1 VAGPAAR
8 ATIILGVAVLV
19 DALLVR
25 LMIGAIL
32 LRFIG
37 ARLGPSEVGAEGART
52 SVRIVRPWMRS
63 S

>member
-1 VAGPAAR
+1 M
-8 ATIILGVAVLV
+8 IILGIAVVV

-25 LMIGAIL
+25 LRIGAIL

-37 ARLGPSEVGAEGART
+37 ARLGPSEVASPAPGAEGTRT
-52 SVRIVRPWMRS
+52 PVRIVRPWMRS